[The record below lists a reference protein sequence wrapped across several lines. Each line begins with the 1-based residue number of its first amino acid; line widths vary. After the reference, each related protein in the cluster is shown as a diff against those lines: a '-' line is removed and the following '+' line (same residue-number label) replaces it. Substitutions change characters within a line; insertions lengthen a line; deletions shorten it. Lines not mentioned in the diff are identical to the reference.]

1 MSYGRGGPTRALIGP
16 DALTAWLPDG
26 AGRTAALLV
35 DSAVATAGIT
45 ALVRNRLGRARW
57 RTTQTPLTT
66 GPGDLGTAAAIAE
79 GLADKLAGIGLVVAI
94 GGGSVLDQAKIAAL
108 LRANPVAYTR
118 LTVPQR
124 GGLMGLPGEVTRTV
138 PLLAVPTTL
147 GTGSEVSA
155 VACLAYPQGKRLI
168 LGGVLRPEAA
178 LLDPSATATLPR
190 ELVVEG
196 VLEALFRAVSPYAGD
211 HRDDRRTE
219 DRLTET
225 VARRLV
231 QLGYEAVRE
240 ARPSDALRLDI
251 AKLSGLTHGEWLHQG
266 RDPYAV
272 KGWLIANE
280 MSSALGVRK
289 MTAVAAL
296 LPHLW
301 RAVLDGEPRLGSA
314 PRLHRMWAGLRD
326 AAPQERARA
335 LPEDPA
341 DGIEA
346 LMDDWRVGRRLTAD
360 GPGQIEALAERTV
373 RAWGAG
379 LPMLGGLRAEDVRR
393 LLDAAL
399 GATTAH
405 TARTA
410 TTARTAH
417 TVRTAHPA
425 HT

>member
-124 GGLMGLPGEVTRTV
+124 GGLMGLPGEVIRTV

>member
-79 GLADKLAGIGLVVAI
+79 GLADKRAGIGLVVAI

-124 GGLMGLPGEVTRTV
+124 GGLMGLPGEVIRTV